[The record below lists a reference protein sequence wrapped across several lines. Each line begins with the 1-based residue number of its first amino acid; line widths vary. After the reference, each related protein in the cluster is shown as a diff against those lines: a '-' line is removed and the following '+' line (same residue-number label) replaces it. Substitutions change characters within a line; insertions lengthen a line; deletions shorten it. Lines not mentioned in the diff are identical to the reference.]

1 MAAALVTTR
10 RLLPPRSVEEQP
22 ACFVVRDHDGQQLA
36 YVYLLSNDQ
45 AYCIGNIDLSR
56 RWNLF

>member
-1 MAAALVTTR
+1 LLSAITTG
-10 RLLPPRSVEEQP
+10 SS
-22 ACFVVRDHDGQQLA
+22 A
-36 YVYLLSNDQ
+36 YVYFEDEPGRRAAAKLLSNDQ